1 MGGDYLKLEY
11 SLVCK
16 IRYHDTEFIWMNISP
31 IKKEQ
36 QSVNQEQFLR
46 ITYEKNL
53 FAILSDKHPVVASH
67 AMINIV
73 K

>member
-1 MGGDYLKLEY
+1 MT
-11 SLVCK
+11 
-16 IRYHDTEFIWMNISP
+16 HDMEFIWMNISP

-36 QSVNQEQFLR
+36 QSANQEQFLR

-53 FAILSDKHPVVASH
+53 FAILSDKLSVVASH
-67 AMINIV
+67 AMINVI